1 MKKRV
6 QKILWGVVF
15 LALGLL
21 IGLERLGVL
30 PVDLFFNGWWTL
42 IIIIPS
48 LISLATERE
57 KLGPA
62 IGLLIGVSLFLSI
75 NGLMDFG
82 IISSLIFPTILLLI
96 GLKLITD
103 EVVKKKDLP
112 QDVTASDDHRYC
124 VTFGEKKLDYNGKK
138 VENLELDVAF
148 GAITLDLKGAKL
160 EKDIVIKVSCVFG
173 GVKMTLPADVDL
185 VDKTTNVFGGVGVE
199 RDTKVEREGKAKA
212 TVFLTGSC
220 TFGGVEVK

>member
-15 LALGLL
+15 LVLGVL

-30 PVDLFFNGWWTL
+30 PIDLFFNGWWTL

-82 IISSLIFPTILLLI
+82 IISSLVFPTILLLI
-96 GLKLITD
+96 GFKLITD
-103 EVVKKKDLP
+103 EVVKKKIY
-112 QDVTASDDHRYC
+112 R
-124 VTFGEKKLDYNGKK
+124 
-138 VENLELDVAF
+138 
-148 GAITLDLKGAKL
+148 
-160 EKDIVIKVSCVFG
+160 
-173 GVKMTLPADVDL
+173 KM
-185 VDKTTNVFGGVGVE
+185 
-199 RDTKVEREGKAKA
+199 
-212 TVFLTGSC
+212 
-220 TFGGVEVK
+220 